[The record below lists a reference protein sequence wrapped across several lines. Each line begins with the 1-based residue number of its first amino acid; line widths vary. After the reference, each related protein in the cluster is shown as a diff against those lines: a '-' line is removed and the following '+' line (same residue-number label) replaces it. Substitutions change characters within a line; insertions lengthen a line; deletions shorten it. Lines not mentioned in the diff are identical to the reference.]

1 MSPGDIVT
9 LCSGGPTVPTI
20 LTLSPFLARIFWA
33 SCLFCPSSFVS
44 GFYGHLSL
52 LLHPPCPANTN
63 VIISTSF
70 TLTRCPFL
78 TQSLLKQS
86 AILSPSPPP
95 PLSLLPLPSS
105 SPSSVPWFY
114 DLLRLNPSQPSCRAN
129 WSEELTKS
137 FIDLTSPL
145 L

>member
-1 MSPGDIVT
+1 MSPRDIVT
-9 LCSGGPTVPTI
+9 PCSGGPTVPTI
-20 LTLSPFLARIFWA
+20 LTLSPFLARIYRA
-33 SCLFCPSSFVS
+33 SCLFCPSSFFS

-86 AILSPSPPP
+86 AILSPSHSFPSPLPPP
-95 PLSLLPLPSS
+95 PPSLDFMTSFVS
-105 SPSSVPWFY
+105 T
-114 DLLRLNPSQPSCRAN
+114 LLIASCRVN

-137 FIDLTSPL
+137 FIDSTSPL